1 MILWASTLWDNGDE
15 YPNKC
20 ILHTQPSTPGQCIPH
35 DTTGRYAQWVNLIFN
50 FSLCMVKMKKEWQFI
65 SLNNASNA
73 CWSGFPGPSEKVNR
87 ERPSMSSFYW
97 RTDLN
102 DCTVPHNVN
111 CEGAKQTPW
120 WRLLCSVITT
130 APVLASKPKPS
141 YAPAKH
147 GHKLLNKDRRLNG
160 GTKHRIDIH

>member
-65 SLNNASNA
+65 KVSIMHQMLVGQVSPDHQKKLIENAHRCPAFTDALTWMTAQCHITLTAKVLSKHLDEDCYA
-73 CWSGFPGPSEKVNR
+73 VSSPRPPCWPASRSH
-87 ERPSMSSFYW
+87 
-97 RTDLN
+97 RTHRQN
-102 DCTVPHNVN
+102 MAT
-111 CEGAKQTPW
+111 
-120 WRLLCSVITT
+120 
-130 APVLASKPKPS
+130 S
-141 YAPAKH
+141 Y
-147 GHKLLNKDRRLNG
+147 
-160 GTKHRIDIH
+160 